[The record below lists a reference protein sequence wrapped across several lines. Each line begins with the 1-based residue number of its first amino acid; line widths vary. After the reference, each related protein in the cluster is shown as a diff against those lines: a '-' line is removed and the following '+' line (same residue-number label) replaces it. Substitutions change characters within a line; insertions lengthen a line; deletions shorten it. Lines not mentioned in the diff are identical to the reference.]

1 MPTEWQLSNTRGL
14 LTQGTL
20 EADGLVGRY

>member
-1 MPTEWQLSNTRGL
+1 MPTEWRFSNTRGL